1 MKREK
6 QVSRTGLPKTSGL
19 DVYTSVTIINEQVVL
34 MPVVMTDKFGNVH
47 SVIKTTKKDSIT

>member
-1 MKREK
+1 K